1 MPKYIPLFA
10 QRQADAD
17 LICSQGF
24 TDVRILSGQAEFG
37 GVKLNKIGGQHG
49 TDEMFAIP
57 ELAGFLVEAM
67 GVVFEAPTYKSLYLV
82 GDTIWRNEVDQAL
95 E

>member
-1 MPKYIPLFA
+1 
-10 QRQADAD
+10 
-17 LICSQGF
+17 
-24 TDVRILSGQAEFG
+24 
-37 GVKLNKIGGQHG
+37 
-49 TDEMFAIP
+49 MFAIP